1 LLPSSSWLTTG
12 VETITGSDKIA
23 QHTLDKA
30 RKLVELIV
38 ARLEF
43 KGGN

>member
-1 LLPSSSWLTTG
+1 LLPSSYWLTTG

-23 QHTLDKA
+23 QNTLDKA
-30 RKLVELIV
+30 RKLVELIGTM
-38 ARLEF
+38 LEF